1 MNQQKKLIFQIIIL
15 FQKTVNLVQ
24 MKKKKKLIVKLNLIN
39 FFFNIKFIFN
49 IFFLD
54 EQENFL
60 KVIMTQMKRKLEF
73 IEKTNWMFQSNFDI
87 HFLESIDPKLIED
100 NQNYIYI
107 DPQ

>member
-1 MNQQKKLIFQIIIL
+1 MNNDNNLNDELVEEINISNNNIISENSEL
-15 FQKTVNLVQ
+15 SSEE
-24 MKKKKKLIVKLNLIN
+24 KKKVNSKIINLLYN
-39 FFFNIKFIFN
+39 
-49 IFFLD
+49 FFLD

>member
-1 MNQQKKLIFQIIIL
+1 
-15 FQKTVNLVQ
+15 
-24 MKKKKKLIVKLNLIN
+24 
-39 FFFNIKFIFN
+39 
-49 IFFLD
+49 
-54 EQENFL
+54 
-60 KVIMTQMKRKLEF
+60 MTQIKRKLEF